1 MTAALVARVALFA
14 SAIAEGLL
22 ALLDHPRGGL
32 YDLHQGR
39 QFRPGTRVLPVSPPR
54 VDRPTPA
61 PTARPWRG
69 VALSLLVLCGLL
81 VLAPP
86 PGCRCRS
93 ASPPPTNLVLLTV
106 DTLRADRLGCYGYS
120 RDTSPE
126 LDRLAAEGTLFEAA
140 YVQRGSTWPSLTS
153 ILTSQHPVTHGVR
166 ENGMPLGSGPA
177 TLAESLLGRGYSTHA
192 VLTNSYQQAW
202 RGFESVVP
210 VEEKPQD
217 QVAADRAI
225 DWLRTGAVE
234 PFFLWIHMVAP
245 HDPYAP
251 PADHDRF
258 GDPGYGGRVDG
269 GSISTTRIM
278 FGLDTPQP
286 ADLERLQS
294 LYDGEVAFSDAMIAR
309 VLGALEE
316 RSFLD
321 HSLVVATSDHGEE
334 LLDHHDYFFHH
345 ASVYEGVLRVP
356 LILWQP
362 GVVPAG
368 RREGTVVQSIDIA
381 PTVLELLDVP
391 VPTGF
396 DGRSLAPLLRGE
408 TLAAEPAFSELKDQ
422 ILTVRTAGH
431 RYVFN
436 PSGAQPS
443 RVPGMQMELA
453 GAAGLEHLNRVPIGI
468 EELYDLS
475 TDPRE
480 QTDLVAAHPVALDK
494 LRGLIAGFQRDR
506 GWTCGA
512 EVDRQAL
519 EGIDPETRR
528 RLEEMGYVIGPAPGP
543 AGPAADPQE
552 PLDQRSSPAP

>member
-1 MTAALVARVALFA
+1 MAL
-14 SAIAEGLL
+14 GLL
-22 ALLDHPRGGL
+22 LL
-32 YDLHQGR
+32 
-39 QFRPGTRVLPVSPPR
+39 
-54 VDRPTPA
+54 A
-61 PTARPWRG
+61 
-69 VALSLLVLCGLL
+69 GLL
-81 VLAPP
+81 MLAPP
-86 PGCRCRS
+86 PGCRRRAAPS
-93 ASPPPTNLVLLTV
+93 TPPNLVLLTV

-166 ENGMPLGSGPA
+166 ENGMQLGSGPA
-177 TLAESLLGRGYSTHA
+177 TLAESLAGRGYATQA

-202 RGFESVVP
+202 RGFETIVP
-210 VEEKPQD
+210 AEEKPQD

-234 PFFLWIHMVAP
+234 PFFLWVHLVAP

-251 PADHDRF
+251 PASHDRF
-258 GDPGYGGRVDG
+258 GDPGYAGWVDG

-309 VLGALEE
+309 VLAALEE

-321 HSLVVATSDHGEE
+321 NSLVVATSDHGEE
-334 LLDHHDYFFHH
+334 LLDHHNYFFHH
-345 ASVYEGVLRVP
+345 ASVYESVLRVP

-368 RREGTVVQSIDIA
+368 RREGAVVQSIDIA
-381 PTVLELLDVP
+381 PTILELLGVP
-391 VPTGF
+391 APASF

-408 TLAAEPAFSELKDQ
+408 TLADEPAFAELKDQ

-436 PSGAQPS
+436 PSGAQPP
-443 RVPGMQMELA
+443 RVPGMQMEFA
-453 GAAGLEHLNRVPIGI
+453 GATGLEHLNRVPIGI

-480 QTDLVAAHPVALDK
+480 QTDRVAGHPAALDR
-494 LRGLIAGFQRDR
+494 LRELIAGFQRDR
-506 GWTCGA
+506 GWTCGD

-528 RLEEMGYVIGPAPGP
+528 RLEAMGYVIGPAPGP
-543 AGPAADPQE
+543 KGPDAGPQE
-552 PLDQRSSPAP
+552 PQDQRSPPAP

>member
-1 MTAALVARVALFA
+1 VRVARAWRGA
-14 SAIAEGLL
+14 AL
-22 ALLDHPRGGL
+22 ALL
-32 YDLHQGR
+32 
-39 QFRPGTRVLPVSPPR
+39 
-54 VDRPTPA
+54 
-61 PTARPWRG
+61 
-69 VALSLLVLCGLL
+69 LLAGLL
-81 VLAPP
+81 VLVAP
-86 PGCRCRS
+86 PGCRRQP
-93 ASPPPTNLVLLTV
+93 APATPPNLILLTV

-140 YVQRGSTWPSLTS
+140 YAQRGSTWPSLTS

-166 ENGMPLGSGPA
+166 ENGMPLGDGPE
-177 TLAESLLGRGYSTHA
+177 TLAEALAGRGYSTYA

-202 RGFESVVP
+202 RGFETVVP
-210 VEEKPQD
+210 AEEKPQD

-225 DWLRTGAVE
+225 DWLRAGAVE
-234 PFFLWIHMVAP
+234 PFFLWVHMVAP

-251 PADHDRF
+251 PAGHDRF
-258 GDPGYGGRVDG
+258 GDPGYSGGVDG
-269 GSISTTRIM
+269 GSIATTRIM
-278 FGLDTPQP
+278 FGLNSPQP
-286 ADLERLQS
+286 ADLSRVQS
-294 LYDGEVAFSDAMIAR
+294 LYDGEVAFSDTMIAR

-321 HSLVVATSDHGEE
+321 RSLVVATSDHGEE

-345 ASVYEGVLRVP
+345 ASVYEGVLHIP

-368 RREGTVVQSIDIA
+368 RREGSVVQSIDIA

-408 TLAAEPAFSELKDQ
+408 ALPAEPAFAELKDQ
-422 ILTVRTAGH
+422 ILTVRTGDH

-436 PSGAQPS
+436 PSGVQPP
-443 RVPGMQMELA
+443 RVPGMQLELA
-453 GAAGLEHLNRVPIGI
+453 GAADLEHLNRVPIGV

-475 TDPRE
+475 ADPKE
-480 QTDLVAAHPVALDK
+480 QTDLAPGHPAVLDE
-494 LRGLIAGFQRDR
+494 LRELIAGFQRDQ
-506 GWTCGA
+506 GWTCGE

-528 RLEEMGYVIGPAPGP
+528 QLEAMGYVIGPAPGP
-543 AGPAADPQE
+543 RGPDNAP
-552 PLDQRSSPAP
+552 PGSGDQRPSPAP